1 MKKDGLL
8 NTELSEQDQV
18 LIIKI
23 FINDGYGAL
32 IDNKDLIEKYGPT
45 FLKTK
50 MLKIF
55 LSQLGLINIL
65 KKDLKIQ
72 LTL

>member
-32 IDNKDLIEKYGPT
+32 IDNKDLIDKYGPT
-45 FLKTK
+45 FFKNKDVKNLLKSARFNK
-50 MLKIF
+50 
-55 LSQLGLINIL
+55 
-65 KKDLKIQ
+65 
-72 LTL
+72 